1 MTTEELNTIIAKAEG
16 GDVAAMNTLTHI
28 YGEVEGFINYEEAAR
43 WFLALILKDCDPNSG
58 VYEKT
63 GYNKVLYEKTKNAIL
78 NSATEGDILSQ
89 LSGDSYGGSLLGS
102 SMTFTTFT
110 AKSYIEQ
117 IELAI
122 KQNIV
127 YKEEL
132 RQKAIRDETLKRI
145 EEEKKR
151 KAEAEEERI
160 RQAAEAARKRSEEEK
175 KRKAEEKALKEA
187 ERERKRKAE
196 AEKKRRA
203 EASARMKVVAEERK
217 AARMKEIGAL
227 LKEYCLEN
235 ADSIS
240 IEWKRFDEHP
250 DIGPREMLAFL
261 QLQNGEQYLI
271 QTNDCEF
278 IIKLAIKEKIG
289 SYVSTEVR
297 IKKHYLDVSL
307 QRKAEENALLSR
319 QRKQIETDQTY
330 SSCFKDVVGKFT
342 IPSETTRIGNRAF
355 FKCVKLREIIIPES
369 VSSVGNEAFSGC
381 ERLESIQLSKDVSR
395 VGSAAFYGC
404 NELASIKLGESLTKI
419 EDYTFAYCHSL
430 KSVVLPTS
438 VTSIGNNAFDHCC
451 NMETITLPPYTEFIG
466 DGAFNGC
473 DKLKEIIVPKGEA
486 EHFSNLLKYCC
497 AGSAR
502 IVEKKYSDSNN
513 VIEDNPTGHKK
524 ENFFSTLRN
533 FFS

>member
-78 NSATEGDILSQ
+78 NSATEGDLLSQ
-89 LSGDSYGGSLLGS
+89 LSGNSYGGSLLGS

-151 KAEAEEERI
+151 KAEAEEK
-160 RQAAEAARKRSEEEK
+160 RQ
-175 KRKAEEKALKEA
+175 AEEKALKKA
-187 ERERKRKAE
+187 ERERKRKVE

-203 EASARMKVVAEERK
+203 EASARMKVVAAERK
-217 AARMKEIGAL
+217 AARMKEIESL
-227 LKEYCLEN
+227 LKEYCTEN

-271 QTNDCEF
+271 KTNDCEF

-297 IKKHYLDVSL
+297 IKKHYLDLSL
-307 QRKAEENALLSR
+307 HGIADENTKEDA
-319 QRKQIETDQTY
+319 IAITD
-330 SSCFKDVVGKFT
+330 D
-342 IPSETTRIGNRAF
+342 A
-355 FKCVKLREIIIPES
+355 KC
-369 VSSVGNEAFSGC
+369 GDN
-381 ERLESIQLSKDVSR
+381 SKD
-395 VGSAAFYGC
+395 
-404 NELASIKLGESLTKI
+404 
-419 EDYTFAYCHSL
+419 
-430 KSVVLPTS
+430 
-438 VTSIGNNAFDHCC
+438 
-451 NMETITLPPYTEFIG
+451 
-466 DGAFNGC
+466 
-473 DKLKEIIVPKGEA
+473 
-486 EHFSNLLKYCC
+486 
-497 AGSAR
+497 
-502 IVEKKYSDSNN
+502 N
-513 VIEDNPTGHKK
+513 VIEDNPTRQKK
-524 ENFFSTLRN
+524 ENFFTALKN